1 MSEAAM
7 SPAGVQEQAAAEGL
21 VLQRSAKNATGFLNV
36 KHIYTYDGR
45 TNRRKPFAA
54 QIYSDGRHTCLGN
67 FATAEEAALAYAR
80 AAKVIVR
87 RPRAVTMREAAISS
101 AEAQAQAAAEGLVLQ
116 RSAKNATGFMNVKHD
131 ERTKSRKP
139 FAAQIYSDGQLKH
152 LGSFVTAEE
161 AALAY
166 ARALNAVE
174 AQEQVS
180 TEGGTSSKRRRKS
193 GAQHSDTD
201 EASDGCQVVLVEV
214 EAEAEDSEEEG
225 AVLVDAVMVVAPHV
239 SAQAQRRQPGASLMA
254 LLPQVPCSPIASRL
268 AIRSGAPPPF

>member
-1 MSEAAM
+1 
-7 SPAGVQEQAAAEGL
+7 
-21 VLQRSAKNATGFLNV
+21 V
-36 KHIYTYDGR
+36 KHGTTSIS
-45 TNRRKPFAA
+45 KPFQA
-54 QIYSDGRHTCLGN
+54 IIERINKHLGS

-80 AAKVIVR
+80 ASKVVGTPYARLAK
-87 RPRAVTMREAAISS
+87 RAVKMSEAAMSP

-116 RSAKNATGFMNVKHD
+116 RSAKNATGFMGVSHD
-131 ERTKSRKP
+131 GRSGLKGPGSKP
-139 FAAQIYSDGQLKH
+139 FAAYGIRANGRRTH
-152 LGSFVTAEE
+152 LGCFATAEE

-166 ARALNAVE
+166 ARAINAVE
-174 AQEQVS
+174 AQEQNT
-180 TEGGTSSKRRRKS
+180 TEGKTSSKRRRTS

-201 EASDGCQVVLVEV
+201 EASDGCQVVQVEV

>member
-1 MSEAAM
+1 M
-7 SPAGVQEQAAAEGL
+7 SPAEVQEQAAAEGL

-80 AAKVIVR
+80 AI
-87 RPRAVTMREAAISS
+87 
-101 AEAQAQAAAEGLVLQ
+101 
-116 RSAKNATGFMNVKHD
+116 
-131 ERTKSRKP
+131 
-139 FAAQIYSDGQLKH
+139 
-152 LGSFVTAEE
+152 
-161 AALAY
+161 
-166 ARALNAVE
+166 NAVE
-174 AQEQVS
+174 AQEQNT
-180 TEGGTSSKRRRKS
+180 TEGKTSSKRRRTS

-201 EASDGCQVVLVEV
+201 EASDGCQVVQVEV

-239 SAQAQRRQPGASLMA
+239 SAQAQRRQSGASLMA
-254 LLPQVPCSPIASRL
+254 SLPQVPCSPIASRL